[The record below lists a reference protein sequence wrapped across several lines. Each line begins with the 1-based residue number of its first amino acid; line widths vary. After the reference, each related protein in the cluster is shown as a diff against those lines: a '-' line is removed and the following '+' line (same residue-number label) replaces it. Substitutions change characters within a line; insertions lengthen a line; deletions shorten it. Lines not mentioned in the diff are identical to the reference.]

1 MRLFYFVSFV
11 LFIPLHVYSGT
22 FSEHKKIGDLAFLR
36 GSTAVKENSA
46 IYETLKKWG
55 IVADKAKGFDD
66 VNMLNLPPA
75 LNKVVKVNNET
86 ISYGEL
92 NGLAADHAATPL
104 DLFWFLSTELST
116 LKEVLKY
123 HRRVIEDGGKEAD
136 NMELNSIDG
145 NYASL
150 AINDLS
156 HFYRYGESYIENINT
171 DKIEEYISRMDDFLP
186 DERYQIPLY
195 TWLCDKNVNY
205 GVLFGNILS
214 KFSSIEKY
222 IFLHMYACELANRAA
237 NNKDDDNK
245 KKILMYGLYCNA
257 YADHFIQDAFS
268 SGHLVVNRSAFPL
281 KSISNKDLH
290 DFYGKLGLDVENLK
304 GNKWREYGDAQM
316 FVKDPRLLTNPQVA
330 NPPNSYDISV
340 AACSESITEFW
351 SYYIDATKSSPLNEY
366 KKETS
371 EGRLKFIFS
380 TFKALQYIPI
390 PFDTEKDE
398 KIKLRK
404 YCGLTDTASYGVDRV
419 ASHGMITNRIGLH
432 ITPYSSTMLSANYNS
447 YRFGGLIELR
457 GLGFFDN
464 YYSRATSSELSLR
477 IGSVRNYGEKND
489 NNQPYSF
496 QMGFMYTYVP
506 QVQSWLDWSGEIGYI
521 NTNSPS
527 AYGTLSTRISFV
539 NIIKPTASM
548 GWHKWVPKLRVAY
561 EWQSNFCP
569 VLFLSGE
576 WEGPLD
582 MIINIF
588 Y

>member
-1 MRLFYFVSFV
+1 MGTFIH
-11 LFIPLHVYSGT
+11 LFILFLIPLCVHSGT
-22 FSEHKKIGDLAFLR
+22 FSEHKKIGDLAFSN
-36 GSTAVKENSA
+36 GSKAVKEDRA
-46 IYETLKKWG
+46 IYITLKQWG
-55 IVADKAKGFDD
+55 IVTDD
-66 VNMLNLPPA
+66 VQAPTQIEMLGLPPA
-75 LNKVVKVNNET
+75 LNNVVKMNYET

-123 HRRVIEDGGKEAD
+123 HRRVINDGGNEAD

-145 NYASL
+145 SYASL

-156 HFYRYGESYIENINT
+156 HFYRYGESFIENINT
-171 DKIEEYISRMDDFLP
+171 DKIEKYISRMDDFLP

-195 TWLCDKNVNY
+195 TWICDKNINY
-205 GVLFGNILS
+205 GFLFGNVLS

-237 NNKDDDNK
+237 NNEAASYK

-257 YADHFIQDAFS
+257 YADHFLQDAFS

-290 DFYGKLGLDVENLK
+290 DFYGKLGLDVENLR
-304 GNKWREYGDAQM
+304 GNRWREYGDAQM
-316 FVKDPRLLTNPQVA
+316 FVANPKLLA
-330 NPPNSYDISV
+330 NPPGIDLANSFDISV
-340 AACSESITEFW
+340 KACSESIREFW
-351 SYYIDATKSSPLNEY
+351 SYYIDTKPSPLIEF
-366 KKETS
+366 KRVTS
-371 EGRLKFIFS
+371 ENRMKFIFS

-390 PFDTEKDE
+390 PFGTEKDE
-398 KIKLRK
+398 IKELRE
-404 YCGLTDTASYGVDRV
+404 YCGLGSTNISNDISLIS
-419 ASHGMITNRIGLH
+419 SHGMITNRIGLH
-432 ITPYSSTMLSANYNS
+432 ITPYSSTILSKQYNS

-464 YYSRATSSELSLR
+464 YNSRATSSEISIR
-477 IGSVRNYGEKND
+477 IGTVKNYQKD
-489 NNQPYSF
+489 DDKQPYSF
-496 QMGFMYTYVP
+496 QIGFMYTYVP
-506 QVQSWLDWSGEIGYI
+506 QIQSWLDWTGEIGYI

-527 AYGTLSTRISFV
+527 VYGSISTRINFV

-548 GWHKWVPKLRVAY
+548 VWQKWVPKVRIAN

-569 VLFLSGE
+569 VFLFSAE

-582 MIINIF
+582 MLINCL